1 MDRPEA
7 LHNDCY
13 KYYTI
18 EQIAAYYQVSKA
30 TVRTWI
36 KANAIPFLKLGG
48 VYRLKL
54 ADIEA
59 VFKQNAGLVQP
70 VIAAVA
76 PVGAP
81 AINPD
86 QDV

>member
-1 MDRPEA
+1 MDRAEEDRY
-7 LHNDCY
+7 H
-13 KYYTI
+13 TI
-18 EQIAAYYQVSKA
+18 EQAAAHYQVSVS

-36 KANAIPFLKLGG
+36 RTNLIPFLKLGG

-59 VFKQNAGLVQP
+59 AFKQNVAVVQP
-70 VIAAVA
+70 VQQVTAAIAPTEAV
-76 PVGAP
+76 V
-81 AINPD
+81 INPD